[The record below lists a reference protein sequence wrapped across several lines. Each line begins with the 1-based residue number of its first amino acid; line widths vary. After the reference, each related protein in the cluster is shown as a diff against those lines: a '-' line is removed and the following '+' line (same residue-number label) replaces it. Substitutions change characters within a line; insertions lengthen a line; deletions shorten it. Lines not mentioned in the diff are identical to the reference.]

1 MRNDIH
7 GYSLAILNEWYF
19 YLLSCLG
26 PGIRHIQE
34 PEKIMLFISFEKRN
48 QSSSSDC
55 RES

>member
-34 PEKIMLFISFEKRN
+34 PEKMMLFISFEKRN